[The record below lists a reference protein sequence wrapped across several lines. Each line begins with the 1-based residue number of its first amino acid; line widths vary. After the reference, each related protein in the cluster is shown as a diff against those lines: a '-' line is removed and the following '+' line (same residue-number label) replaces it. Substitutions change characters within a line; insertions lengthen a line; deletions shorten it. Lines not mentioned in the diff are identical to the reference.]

1 MNNYTIYHCHTDISN
16 LSGAGMDSV
25 TKYQDYIAR
34 AKECG
39 MNALCFSEHG
49 NFFLWKKKKDAIEAA
64 GMKYLHGIEI
74 YVAEKLLWET
84 EDNPTPHKV
93 RDNYHCVL
101 IAKNLVLI
109 LSLSRLNQAVSPS
122 THLSKVTSNFFAYVF
137 IVKVK
142 NNVRINNI
150 FFMVSPI

>member
-25 TKYQDYIAR
+25 TKYQDYVAR

-74 YVAEKLLWET
+74 YVAENLL
-84 EDNPTPHKV
+84 
-93 RDNYHCVL
+93 
-101 IAKNLVLI
+101 
-109 LSLSRLNQAVSPS
+109 
-122 THLSKVTSNFFAYVF
+122 
-137 IVKVK
+137 
-142 NNVRINNI
+142 
-150 FFMVSPI
+150 